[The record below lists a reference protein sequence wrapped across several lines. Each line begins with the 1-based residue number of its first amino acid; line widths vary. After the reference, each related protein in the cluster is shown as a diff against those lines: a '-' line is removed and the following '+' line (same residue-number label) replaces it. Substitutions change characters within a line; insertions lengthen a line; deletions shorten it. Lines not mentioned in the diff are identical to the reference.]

1 MKRLQLL
8 IIFVVVGT
16 ILSGCVSPRPSQSA
30 VSAEE
35 AKEIAEEITRISEP
49 RGTTVLTKDTA
60 YLKSLWA
67 DDFSYIGADGTVRD
81 DIAQKSG
88 SKFAVE
94 NCHIKIKDNELSAHI
109 WRFLYD
115 VARQYR
121 ESIDEYGSKKNFEW
135 TLVEGEPS
143 ILHVAKRPESEIPEK
158 VDIPDYAQ
166 LLPDTIQKFIQSI
179 EDADH
184 LSLVQGGGH
193 PHMVNEFLNALV
205 ENRDPWPNASCQLDV
220 RRHLCPPKCRSKR
233 RDYTITSAYP
243 IKT

>member
-1 MKRLQLL
+1 MASYWVAMKRLQLL

-35 AKEIAEEITRISEP
+35 AKEIAEEITRICEP

-81 DIAQKSG
+81 DIAQKIG

-94 NCHIKIKDNELSAHI
+94 NL
-109 WRFLYD
+109 
-115 VARQYR
+115 
-121 ESIDEYGSKKNFEW
+121 
-135 TLVEGEPS
+135 
-143 ILHVAKRPESEIPEK
+143 
-158 VDIPDYAQ
+158 
-166 LLPDTIQKFIQSI
+166 
-179 EDADH
+179 
-184 LSLVQGGGH
+184 
-193 PHMVNEFLNALV
+193 
-205 ENRDPWPNASCQLDV
+205 DPWPKASCQLDV

-233 RDYTITSAYP
+233 RDCTITSAYP